1 MMRKLLCAV
10 VVLLLALACLLP
22 ASAQSPQHKLTLM
35 VYMCGSNLESSYGS
49 ASADLQEML
58 AAAPGLQDVSV
69 LIMTGGST
77 HWNTGYDASQ
87 LQISELGK
95 RGMRVV
101 WRDATASMGVSHT
114 LTQLLQFGVEKY
126 PAEDYALILWDHGG
140 GPLEGVCWDEL
151 FSMDNLRLSELTEAL
166 DASPLPGKLSWIG
179 FDACLMSSLEV
190 AGALAPYAEYMIA
203 SQETEPSYGW
213 NYAFLSGLGE
223 DQSGA
228 DTGRRIVDAYF
239 EGRDDAQDVLTLAC
253 MDLSKVDAVSQTLDS
268 FFGQTGTMNH
278 TLFNAVSGVR
288 MNATG
293 FGKGLRGFDDDGY
306 DLVDLADLTQR
317 LSPLMADAAPVQK
330 ALKELVSYSRAN
342 IANASGISIYHPYM
356 NKEKFV
362 AGWKEDY
369 PQLSLSPQY
378 SSYIGKFGAWLTG
391 DAVTDWS
398 DLRPVSL
405 GFNNNGKEQFA
416 LQLSPEQ
423 TTNFASAQMLI
434 LKQFSLNEEI
444 VSLIGTVPAQ
454 MNENGVVT
462 ATADWYSLYV
472 MDGMGI
478 MGGPLSYMM
487 TTDASQMVCQADLFN
502 NAYSVDDT
510 LPLLYYLDSPTGSE
524 EAVIAQVRVRD
535 QATGAYTNRIAV
547 NEADY
552 DSLFLVDTHRHL
564 PDSDEMSELPDF
576 FSWELDYSGF
586 SACSIDPSKEWYFL
600 WKNEMLTD
608 DTLYAVF
615 SVTDTQ
621 QNTYCSQPIQLQSLN
636 RRPFTATSDGIE
648 TSDFTA
654 ELTGYVSSAQNE
666 AGLRLDVNIT
676 NTTDRS
682 IKVDIESVILNGTR
696 YISSTTG
703 VNTLSCVVKP
713 QASATTY
720 ITIGHEQLLELTNI
734 TDAAFTLRY
743 YSDAGSYHSS
753 LINASFRLQ
762 SCSVSAILPDLP
774 VLARGEKDGLS
785 WKLLHIAP
793 SERTGY
799 DMLIMAD
806 NQTGKALDLDG
817 QILLNGIGSGT
828 SLMYGT
834 IPAGTSIIREVLVH
848 NDLFTETSFK
858 VMDASLNW
866 MGHMLSRHVLQGY
879 GVHTIDEIT
888 ILNLDDYADQISYS
902 ITLPLSSPI
911 PVTASQEQDA
921 VGFFNIHR
929 LPYAEVLSPDRLVTL
944 VDHPGVTVRLERI
957 LVGEAN
963 IALALH
969 LTNHSDTVQ
978 TIEFDEV
985 VISGVAYEHY
995 GADETFP
1002 VAPHTTSVVCAI
1014 LGADYF
1020 DQPLTRTVDSL
1031 EFVIS
1036 GTFSPEV
1043 YPIHAVMKEAVP
1055 YAVPNGLY
1063 ILPED
1068 MIFDDQQPL
1077 ATPTPA
1083 PRWAGETTVFMDD
1096 ITLPENA
1103 AQYQRS
1109 FSVQLSPEQAAEA
1122 VNALMLIVQE
1132 APNGNLNLVNYQRA
1146 YLYADNT
1153 LRADATGL
1161 VLCLEDLPEVLVHT
1175 YQSTSDTGAV
1185 QLHNSTNITV
1195 TSMTTD
1201 FVSSLSVVSD
1211 LCVDFDCSSNQAGIS
1226 SISMTYDPLPE
1237 RQDDIRFV
1245 KFPTYELLCT
1255 LRDPAPAYVGAISRN
1270 TDDAWYDSILAAW
1283 PNGFPIQLALRP
1295 ITPEDHFYIMFS
1307 VKNADGSG
1315 YTLPAIPF
1323 LPDSAE

>member
-1 MMRKLLCAV
+1 MKKLLGA
-10 VVLLLALACLLP
+10 LLAFLLTLACLLP
-22 ASAQSPQHKLTLM
+22 AAAQSSQRKLTLM
-35 VYMCGSNLESSYGS
+35 IYMCGSNLESSYGS
-49 ASADLQEML
+49 AGADLQEML
-58 AAAPGLQDVSV
+58 AAAPGLQNVSV

-77 HWNTGYDASQ
+77 RWSTGYDPAQ

-101 WRDATASMGVSHT
+101 WRDAAASMGVSQT
-114 LTQLLQFGVEKY
+114 LTQLLQFGVEKN

-166 DASPLPGKLSWIG
+166 EASPLPGKLSWIG

-190 AGALAPYAEYMIA
+190 AGALAPYADYMIA
-203 SQETEPSYGW
+203 SQETEPAYGW
-213 NYAFLSGLGE
+213 NYSFLSGLSE
-223 DQSGA
+223 DQNGA

-253 MDLSKVDAVSQTLDS
+253 LDLSKAEAAAQAVDS

-306 DLVDLADLTQR
+306 DLVDLADLTHR
-317 LSPLMADAAPVQK
+317 LSPLMADAAPVQQ

-342 IANASGISIYHPYM
+342 ISDANGISIYHPYM
-356 NKEKFV
+356 NKEKFL

-369 PQLSLSPQY
+369 AHLSLSPRY
-378 SSYIGKFGAWLTG
+378 ASYIGQFGAWLTG
-391 DAVTDWS
+391 DALTDWS
-398 DLRPVSL
+398 GLRPVSL
-405 GFNNNGKEQFA
+405 GFNADGKEQLA

-423 TTNFASAQMLI
+423 TADFASAQMII
-434 LKQFSLNEEI
+434 LKQFSLEEGI
-444 VSLIGTVPAQ
+444 VSHIGTIPAQ
-454 MNENGVVT
+454 MDQNGVIT
-462 ATADWYSLYV
+462 ATSDWYSLYIL
-472 MDGMGI
+472 DGMGSV
-478 MGGPLSYMM
+478 GGPLSYMM
-487 TTDASQMVCQADLFN
+487 TTDASQMVCQATLIN
-502 NAYSVDDT
+502 NTDTATDT
-510 LPLLYYLDSPTGSE
+510 LPLLYYLDSPAGSE

-535 QATGAYTNRIAV
+535 EATGAYTNRIAV

-576 FSWELDYSGF
+576 FSWELDYTGF
-586 SACSIDPSKEWYFL
+586 SAYSFDPSKEWHFL

-636 RRPFTATSDGIE
+636 RRPFTATSGGIE

-654 ELTGYVSSAQNE
+654 GLTGYVSSAQNE
-666 AGLRLDVNIT
+666 AGLQLDVNIT

-696 YISSTTG
+696 YITSTTG
-703 VNTLSCVVKP
+703 VDTRSCVVKP

-743 YSDAGSYHSS
+743 YSDASNYQST
-753 LINASFRLQ
+753 LVNASFRLQ
-762 SCSVSAILPDLP
+762 DCSVSAILPDLP
-774 VLARGEKDGLS
+774 ILAQGEKDGLS

-806 NQTGKALDLDG
+806 NQTGEELVLDG
-817 QILLNGIGSGT
+817 QVLLNGIGSGT

-848 NDLFTETSFK
+848 NDLFTGTSFK
-858 VMDASLNW
+858 TMGSTINW

-888 ILNLDDYADQISYS
+888 ILNVDDYADQISYS
-902 ITLPLSSPI
+902 ITLPLSTPI
-911 PVTASQEQDA
+911 AVTSAQEQDA
-921 VGFFNIHR
+921 VGFYDIHR
-929 LPYAEVLSPDRLVTL
+929 LSDAEVLSPDKLVAL
-944 VDHPGVTVRLERI
+944 VDHPSISVRLERI

-969 LTNHSDTVQ
+969 LTNHSDEAHTVHL
-978 TIEFDEV
+978 DDV
-985 VISGVAYEHY
+985 VISGAAYEHY
-995 GADETFP
+995 GADETFM

-1043 YPIHAVMKEAVP
+1043 YHIHAVMKEAVP
-1055 YAVPNGLY
+1055 YAAPNGLY

-1068 MIFDDQQPL
+1068 MVFGDRLPS

-1083 PRWAGETTVFMDD
+1083 PRWEGETTVFMDD

-1122 VNALMLIVQE
+1122 SNALMLIVQE

-1161 VLCLEDLPEVLVHT
+1161 VLCLEDLPEILVHT

-1185 QLHNSTNITV
+1185 QLHNSMTITV
-1195 TSMTTD
+1195 TSMTAD

-1237 RQDDIRFV
+1237 QQDDILFV

-1255 LRDPAPAYVGAISRN
+1255 LKDSSPAYVGAISRN
-1270 TDDAWYDSILAAW
+1270 TDDAWYDSIPAAW

-1295 ITPEDHFYIMFS
+1295 ITAQDRLYIMFS
-1307 VKNADGSG
+1307 VKNADGTG
-1315 YTLPAIPF
+1315 YTLPAMPF
-1323 LPDSAE
+1323 LPENGE